1 MNPNYGREKRI
12 SNFNANTM
20 CNSQF
25 PFECQI
31 QIINYQGNFPFN
43 VLFKTSKALKILQ
56 FRFSKFC
63 NRSKNKKLE
72 RKQMVHFPRRTLM
85 TKKRKS
91 NHQYQTINKNPNQ
104 NFQ

>member
-25 PFECQI
+25 PFECQR

-43 VLFKTSKALKILQ
+43 VLFKNFKSSK
-56 FRFSKFC
+56 KFYNFDFQSLA
-63 NRSKNKKLE
+63 NRSKNKNLKENGSLS
-72 RKQMVHFPRRTLM
+72 
-85 TKKRKS
+85 KKDFDDKEKKIKS
-91 NHQYQTINKNPNQ
+91 SISNNQ
-104 NFQ
+104 

>member
-1 MNPNYGREKRI
+1 MKLSECPFQ
-12 SNFNANTM
+12 NF
-20 CNSQF
+20 
-25 PFECQI
+25 
-31 QIINYQGNFPFN
+31 
-43 VLFKTSKALKILQ
+43 KALKFYNFDFQ
-56 FRFSKFC
+56 KFC
-63 NRSKNKKLE
+63 NKSKNKKLE